1 MGANK
6 PDICLREL
14 IGAESDAELLAEIA
28 EIDRCIFP
36 GNVWGEESFSDSMK
50 YSFDCLT
57 AAVIQSK
64 TDQKEICHRVLRED
78 GLLPCETDQERSCR
92 NKAQREKNKMTRV
105 AGFGLLRCF
114 DDAEVVRIAV
124 RSEYRREGI
133 GSRLLEGLISEAKRR
148 KVSGIFLEV
157 RSSNLAA
164 VSMYR
169 RAGFTEEG
177 IRKNYYSSPAE
188 DALIMR
194 YTC

>member
-50 YSFDCLT
+50 YSFDCLM

-78 GLLPCETDQERSCR
+78 GLLPCETD
-92 NKAQREKNKMTRV
+92 
-105 AGFGLLRCF
+105 
-114 DDAEVVRIAV
+114 IP
-124 RSEYRREGI
+124 
-133 GSRLLEGLISEAKRR
+133 
-148 KVSGIFLEV
+148 
-157 RSSNLAA
+157 LAA
-164 VSMYR
+164 TLRKKTAMEKCFS
-169 RAGFTEEG
+169 TG
-177 IRKNYYSSPAE
+177 ICYP
-188 DALIMR
+188 
-194 YTC
+194 

>member
-1 MGANK
+1 MEANK

-64 TDQKEICHRVLRED
+64 TDQ
-78 GLLPCETDQERSCR
+78 ERSCR
-92 NKAQREKNKMTRV
+92 NKAQREKNKMIRV

-124 RSEYRREGI
+124 RGEYRREGI

-148 KVSGIFLEV
+148 RVSGIFLEV